1 MSGTV
6 TILGMPI
13 LSLLIFLPLVGTAL
27 VLMIPSSKPGVV
39 RGTAF
44 LVSVLTFVLSI
55 PLITMLDGAR
65 SGMQFVER
73 KEWVPNLGIS
83 YFLGVDGISA
93 LLIVMTTFL
102 SAIAILS
109 SFGSIT
115 NRIKPYYATLLALE
129 TGMIGVFAA
138 LDLVLFYVFWEAVL
152 IPMYLIIGVWGGP
165 RRVYAAVKF
174 ILYTVAGSLLML
186 VAILYLYFSFHAAT
200 GEFTFDLLRLYDTPL
215 SHPAQLW
222 LFGAFA
228 LAFAIKVP
236 MFPFHTWLPDAHVE
250 APTAGSVILAGVL
263 LKMGTYG
270 FVRFAMPLFPDAAH
284 ELAPLMILLSVIG
297 IIYGA
302 LVAMV
307 QPDMKKLVAYSS
319 VSHLGFVMLGLF
331 AMNTQGLQGGVIQM
345 INHGLSTGALFLAV
359 GIIYERRHTRE
370 IAEFGG
376 IAEILPWFAAFFLII
391 CLSSLG
397 LPGLNGFVGEFLIL
411 LGAFRVHPKVAAI
424 AATGVI
430 LAAVYLLWMYQ
441 RVMFGPVTNE
451 KNRGLRDLS
460 PREFWT
466 LVPVLVMIL
475 WLGVYPNTFLR
486 KLDGSVGDLVARMG
500 RTMAQVDQPAQVLP
514 AAFVGDAKP
523 DAASADAA
531 TAPTAAEPA
540 ASAAVPA
547 EGGSR

>member
-1 MSGTV
+1 
-6 TILGMPI
+6 
-13 LSLLIFLPLVGTAL
+13 
-27 VLMIPSSKPGVV
+27 
-39 RGTAF
+39 
-44 LVSVLTFVLSI
+44 
-55 PLITMLDGAR
+55 
-65 SGMQFVER
+65 
-73 KEWVPNLGIS
+73 
-83 YFLGVDGISA
+83 
-93 LLIVMTTFL
+93 
-102 SAIAILS
+102 
-109 SFGSIT
+109 
-115 NRIKPYYATLLALE
+115 
-129 TGMIGVFAA
+129 
-138 LDLVLFYVFWEAVL
+138 
-152 IPMYLIIGVWGGP
+152 
-165 RRVYAAVKF
+165 
-174 ILYTVAGSLLML
+174 

-284 ELAPLMILLSVIG
+284 ELAPLMILLAVIG

-370 IAEFGG
+370 ISEFGG

-397 LPGLNGFVGEFLIL
+397 LPGLNGFIGEFLIL

-466 LVPVLVMIL
+466 LVPVLLMIL

-500 RTMAQVDQPAQVLP
+500 RTMAQVDKPGQVVP
-514 AAFVGDAKP
+514 AAAVGG
-523 DAASADAA
+523 
-531 TAPTAAEPA
+531 AEPA
-540 ASAAVPA
+540 ADAAAPAAAAAVSA
-547 EGGSR
+547 KGGPR